1 MTLGQNLQAARKAK
15 GLSQETLAEQI
26 GVSRQAL
33 GKWEKDTALPGLDNL
48 QAAAQVLGVS
58 VDTLLGTEAAGPAL
72 AVTLDAMR
80 DLLAAR
86 DAEQRKHRRLWS
98 LLGAAAAVV
107 VVLLLVVQNLA
118 YQRKMQSLTDS
129 YAMLQSQLSST
140 TADLSTRM
148 DELQDAVRQGKST
161 VLEWRWV
168 PVDKLHRDVQSSWM
182 PVLVQVTPSESTTG
196 MTARLSVTY
205 GDTTE
210 LHDMDVL
217 AGDIYQAQLVFTVG
231 QTYDLTIQW
240 TAADGAAANEKL
252 GTVDFTATQTEP
264 ELETPLAPQPE
275 QEEPTRIMGAA
286 PVQPAQEEPTRIMG
300 APRRPQPQEPAA
312 EPTRMLDDGMR
323 EQFPDRAARAQAEE
337 GTRVMPAASRRAQ
350 PAAQQPEPD
359 YEDNEEYE
367 DERDSVAETLI
378 RWVPP
383 ITAVICAA
391 VALCGF
397 VYYQFVL

>member
-33 GKWEKDTALPGLDNL
+33 GKWEKDIALPGLDNL

-58 VDTLLGTEAAGPAL
+58 VDTLLGTEAAGPAP

-86 DAEQRKHRRLWS
+86 DAEQRQHRRLWG

-210 LHDMDVL
+210 LHNMGVL

-240 TAADGAAANEKL
+240 TAADGAVANEKL

-264 ELETPLAPQPE
+264 ELAWGRTGGTLDYGYYINRSGNKKYLELSCYPVEVELTVPNWMKIADVTLELRTGEEGEPLATAQLAADDWYSSG
-275 QEEPTRIMGAA
+275 EETMMHTVWNG
-286 PVQPAQEEPTRIMG
+286 TFYK
-300 APRRPQPQEPAA
+300 
-312 EPTRMLDDGMR
+312 DDGPNKWLYADG
-323 EQFPDRAARAQAEE
+323 QPFYRAIVTDATSTTWTFE
-337 GTRVMPAASRRAQ
+337 
-350 PAAQQPEPD
+350 
-359 YEDNEEYE
+359 
-367 DERDSVAETLI
+367 
-378 RWVPP
+378 VP
-383 ITAVICAA
+383 
-391 VALCGF
+391 L
-397 VYYQFVL
+397 QKK

>member
-58 VDTLLGTEAAGPAL
+58 VDTLLGTEAASPAP

-86 DAEQRKHRRLWS
+86 DAEQRKHRRLWG

-161 VLEWRWV
+161 VLEWHWV

-210 LHDMDVL
+210 LHNMDVL

-240 TAADGAAANEKL
+240 TAADGTAANEKL

-264 ELETPLAPQPE
+264 ELAWGRTGGTLDYGYYINRSGNKKYLQLSCYPVEVELTVPNWMKIADVTLELRTGEEGEPLAAAQLAADGWYSSG
-275 QEEPTRIMGAA
+275 EETMMHAA
-286 PVQPAQEEPTRIMG
+286 WNGTFYK
-300 APRRPQPQEPAA
+300 
-312 EPTRMLDDGMR
+312 DDGPN
-323 EQFPDRAARAQAEE
+323 EWLYADGQPFYRAIVTDAT
-337 GTRVMPAASRRAQ
+337 GTAWTFEMPLQ
-350 PAAQQPEPD
+350 EK
-359 YEDNEEYE
+359 
-367 DERDSVAETLI
+367 
-378 RWVPP
+378 
-383 ITAVICAA
+383 
-391 VALCGF
+391 
-397 VYYQFVL
+397 

>member
-58 VDTLLGTEAAGPAL
+58 VDTLLGTEAAGPAP

-86 DAEQRKHRRLWS
+86 DAEQRKHRRLWG

-161 VLEWRWV
+161 VLEWHWV

-217 AGDIYQAQLVFTVG
+217 TGDIYQAQLVFTVG

-264 ELETPLAPQPE
+264 ELAWGRTGGTLDYGYYINRSGNKKYLQLSCYPVEVELTVPNWMEIDDVTLELRTGEEGEPLAAAQLAADGWYSSG
-275 QEEPTRIMGAA
+275 EETMMHAVWNG
-286 PVQPAQEEPTRIMG
+286 TFYK
-300 APRRPQPQEPAA
+300 
-312 EPTRMLDDGMR
+312 DDGPN
-323 EQFPDRAARAQAEE
+323 EWLYADGQPFYRAIVTDAN
-337 GTRVMPAASRRAQ
+337 GTTWTFEMPLQ
-350 PAAQQPEPD
+350 EK
-359 YEDNEEYE
+359 
-367 DERDSVAETLI
+367 
-378 RWVPP
+378 
-383 ITAVICAA
+383 
-391 VALCGF
+391 
-397 VYYQFVL
+397 

>member
-58 VDTLLGTEAAGPAL
+58 VDTLLGTEAAGPAP

-86 DAEQRKHRRLWS
+86 DAEQRKHRRLWG

-210 LHDMDVL
+210 LHNMDVL

-252 GTVDFTATQTEP
+252 GTVDFTATQTKP
-264 ELETPLAPQPE
+264 ELAWGRTGGTLDYGYYINRSGNKKYLQLSCYPVEVELTVPNWMKIADVTLELRTGEEGEPLAAAQLAADGWYSSG
-275 QEEPTRIMGAA
+275 EETMMHAVWNG
-286 PVQPAQEEPTRIMG
+286 TFYK
-300 APRRPQPQEPAA
+300 
-312 EPTRMLDDGMR
+312 DDGPN
-323 EQFPDRAARAQAEE
+323 EWLYADGQPFYRAIVTDAT
-337 GTRVMPAASRRAQ
+337 GTTWTFEMPLQ
-350 PAAQQPEPD
+350 EK
-359 YEDNEEYE
+359 
-367 DERDSVAETLI
+367 
-378 RWVPP
+378 
-383 ITAVICAA
+383 
-391 VALCGF
+391 
-397 VYYQFVL
+397 

>member
-1 MTLGQNLQAARKAK
+1 MTLGQNLQTARKAK

-58 VDTLLGTEAAGPAL
+58 VDTLLGTEAAGPAP

-86 DAEQRKHRRLWS
+86 DAEQRKHRRLWG

-210 LHDMDVL
+210 LHNMDVL

-264 ELETPLAPQPE
+264 ELAWGRTGGTLDYGYYINRSGNKKYLQLSCYPVEVELTAPNWMKIADVTLELRTGEEGEPLAAAQLAADGWYSSG
-275 QEEPTRIMGAA
+275 EETMMHAVWNG
-286 PVQPAQEEPTRIMG
+286 TFYK
-300 APRRPQPQEPAA
+300 
-312 EPTRMLDDGMR
+312 DDGPN
-323 EQFPDRAARAQAEE
+323 EWLYTDGQPFYRAIVTDAT
-337 GTRVMPAASRRAQ
+337 GTTWTFEMPLQ
-350 PAAQQPEPD
+350 EK
-359 YEDNEEYE
+359 
-367 DERDSVAETLI
+367 
-378 RWVPP
+378 
-383 ITAVICAA
+383 
-391 VALCGF
+391 
-397 VYYQFVL
+397 

>member
-58 VDTLLGTEAAGPAL
+58 VDTLLGSGDASPAP
-72 AVTLDAMR
+72 AVTLDALR

-86 DAEQRKHRRLWS
+86 DAEQRKRRRLWG
-98 LLGAAAAVV
+98 LLGVAVAIV

-118 YQRKMQSLTDS
+118 YQRKMQTLTDS

-161 VLEWRWV
+161 VLEWHWM
-168 PVDKLHRDVQSSWM
+168 PVDKLHKDVENSWM
-182 PVLVQVTPSESTTG
+182 PVLVQVTPSESTAG

-210 LHDMDVL
+210 LHNMDVL

-240 TAADGAAANEKL
+240 TAADGTAANEKL
-252 GTVDFTATQTEP
+252 GTVDFTAAQTEP
-264 ELETPLAPQPE
+264 DLAWGRVNDSLDYGYYLNRSGNKKYLQLSCYPVEVELTVPIWMEIADVTLELRTGEEGEPLATAQLAADGWYSSG
-275 QEEPTRIMGAA
+275 EEA
-286 PVQPAQEEPTRIMG
+286 
-300 APRRPQPQEPAA
+300 
-312 EPTRMLDDGMR
+312 MLHAVWNGTFYKDDGPNEWLYTTDGMP
-323 EQFPDRAARAQAEE
+323 FYRAVVTDTT
-337 GTRVMPAASRRAQ
+337 GTTWTFEMPL
-350 PAAQQPEPD
+350 
-359 YEDNEEYE
+359 
-367 DERDSVAETLI
+367 DEK
-378 RWVPP
+378 
-383 ITAVICAA
+383 
-391 VALCGF
+391 
-397 VYYQFVL
+397 

>member
-58 VDTLLGTEAAGPAL
+58 VDTLLGTEAASPAP

-86 DAEQRKHRRLWS
+86 DAEQRKHRRLWG

-148 DELQDAVRQGKST
+148 DELQNAVRQGKST

-205 GDTTE
+205 DDTTE

-264 ELETPLAPQPE
+264 ELAWGRTGGTLDYGYYINRSGSKKYLQLSCYPVEVELTAPNWMKIADVTLELRTGEDGEPL
-275 QEEPTRIMGAA
+275 
-286 PVQPAQEEPTRIMG
+286 V
-300 APRRPQPQEPAA
+300 
-312 EPTRMLDDGMR
+312 
-323 EQFPDRAARAQAEE
+323 
-337 GTRVMPAASRRAQ
+337 
-350 PAAQQPEPD
+350 AAQLAADGWYSSGEETMMHAVWNGTFYKDEGPNEWLYADGQPFYRAIVTDATGTTWTFEMPLQ
-359 YEDNEEYE
+359 EK
-367 DERDSVAETLI
+367 
-378 RWVPP
+378 
-383 ITAVICAA
+383 
-391 VALCGF
+391 
-397 VYYQFVL
+397 

>member
-58 VDTLLGTEAAGPAL
+58 VDTLLGAEAAGPAP

-86 DAEQRKHRRLWS
+86 DAEQRKHRRLWG

-161 VLEWRWV
+161 VLEWHWV

-264 ELETPLAPQPE
+264 ELAWGRTGGTLDYGYYINRSGNKKYLQLSCYPVEVELTVPNWIKIADVTLELRTGEEGEPLAAAQLAE
-275 QEEPTRIMGAA
+275 NGWYSSGEETMMHAVWNG
-286 PVQPAQEEPTRIMG
+286 TFYK
-300 APRRPQPQEPAA
+300 
-312 EPTRMLDDGMR
+312 DDGPN
-323 EQFPDRAARAQAEE
+323 EWLYADGQPFYRAIVTDAT
-337 GTRVMPAASRRAQ
+337 GTTWTFEMPLQ
-350 PAAQQPEPD
+350 EK
-359 YEDNEEYE
+359 
-367 DERDSVAETLI
+367 
-378 RWVPP
+378 
-383 ITAVICAA
+383 
-391 VALCGF
+391 
-397 VYYQFVL
+397 

>member
-15 GLSQETLAEQI
+15 DLSQETLAEQI

-58 VDTLLGTEAAGPAL
+58 VDTLLGTEAASPAP

-86 DAEQRKHRRLWS
+86 DAEQRKHRRLWG

-148 DELQDAVRQGKST
+148 DELQNAVRQGKST

-205 GDTTE
+205 DDTTE

-264 ELETPLAPQPE
+264 ELAWGRTGGTLDYGYYINRSGSKKYLQLSCYPVEVELTAPNWMKIADVTLELRTGEEGEPLA
-275 QEEPTRIMGAA
+275 
-286 PVQPAQEEPTRIMG
+286 
-300 APRRPQPQEPAA
+300 
-312 EPTRMLDDGMR
+312 
-323 EQFPDRAARAQAEE
+323 
-337 GTRVMPAASRRAQ
+337 
-350 PAAQQPEPD
+350 AAQLAADGWYSSGEETMMHAVWNGTFYKDEGPNEWLYADGQPFYRAIVTDATGTTWTFEMPLQ
-359 YEDNEEYE
+359 EK
-367 DERDSVAETLI
+367 
-378 RWVPP
+378 
-383 ITAVICAA
+383 
-391 VALCGF
+391 
-397 VYYQFVL
+397 

>member
-15 GLSQETLAEQI
+15 GLSQENLAEQI

-58 VDTLLGTEAAGPAL
+58 VDTQLGTEAAGPAP

-86 DAEQRKHRRLWS
+86 DAEQRKHRRLWG

-210 LHDMDVL
+210 LHNMGVL

-240 TAADGAAANEKL
+240 TAADGAVANEKL

-264 ELETPLAPQPE
+264 ELAWGRIGNTLDYGYYINRSGNKKYLELSCYPVEVELTVPNWMKIADVTLELRTGEEGEPLATAQLAADDWYSSG
-275 QEEPTRIMGAA
+275 EETMMHTVWNG
-286 PVQPAQEEPTRIMG
+286 TFYK
-300 APRRPQPQEPAA
+300 
-312 EPTRMLDDGMR
+312 DDGPNKWLYADG
-323 EQFPDRAARAQAEE
+323 QPFYRAIVTDATSTTWTFE
-337 GTRVMPAASRRAQ
+337 
-350 PAAQQPEPD
+350 
-359 YEDNEEYE
+359 
-367 DERDSVAETLI
+367 
-378 RWVPP
+378 VP
-383 ITAVICAA
+383 
-391 VALCGF
+391 L
-397 VYYQFVL
+397 QKK

>member
-58 VDTLLGTEAAGPAL
+58 VDTLLGTEAAGPAP

-86 DAEQRKHRRLWS
+86 DAEQRKHRRLWG

-210 LHDMDVL
+210 LHNMGVL

-240 TAADGAAANEKL
+240 TAADGAVANEKL

-264 ELETPLAPQPE
+264 ELAWGRTGGTLDYGYYINRSGNKKYLELSCYPVEVELTVPNWMKIADVTLELRTGEEGEPLATAQLAADDWYSSG
-275 QEEPTRIMGAA
+275 EETMMHTVWNG
-286 PVQPAQEEPTRIMG
+286 TFYK
-300 APRRPQPQEPAA
+300 
-312 EPTRMLDDGMR
+312 DDGPN
-323 EQFPDRAARAQAEE
+323 EWLYADGQPFYRAIVTDATSTTWTFE
-337 GTRVMPAASRRAQ
+337 
-350 PAAQQPEPD
+350 
-359 YEDNEEYE
+359 
-367 DERDSVAETLI
+367 
-378 RWVPP
+378 VP
-383 ITAVICAA
+383 
-391 VALCGF
+391 L
-397 VYYQFVL
+397 QKK

>member
-58 VDTLLGTEAAGPAL
+58 VDTLLGTEAASPAP

-86 DAEQRKHRRLWS
+86 DAEQRKHRRLWG
-98 LLGAAAAVV
+98 LLGAAAVVV

-161 VLEWRWV
+161 VLEWHWV

-196 MTARLSVTY
+196 MSARLSVTY

-210 LHDMDVL
+210 LHNMDVL

-264 ELETPLAPQPE
+264 GLAWGRTGGTLDYGYYINRSGNKKYLQLSCYPVEVELTVPNWMKIADVTLELRTGEEGEPLAAAQLAADGWYSSG
-275 QEEPTRIMGAA
+275 EETMMHAA
-286 PVQPAQEEPTRIMG
+286 WNGTFYK
-300 APRRPQPQEPAA
+300 
-312 EPTRMLDDGMR
+312 DDGPN
-323 EQFPDRAARAQAEE
+323 EWLYADGQPFYRAIVTDVT
-337 GTRVMPAASRRAQ
+337 GTTWTFEMPLQ
-350 PAAQQPEPD
+350 EK
-359 YEDNEEYE
+359 
-367 DERDSVAETLI
+367 
-378 RWVPP
+378 
-383 ITAVICAA
+383 
-391 VALCGF
+391 
-397 VYYQFVL
+397 

>member
-58 VDTLLGTEAAGPAL
+58 VDTLLGTEAASPAP

-86 DAEQRKHRRLWS
+86 DAEQRKHRRLWG

-210 LHDMDVL
+210 LHNMDVL

-240 TAADGAAANEKL
+240 TAADGTAANEKL

-264 ELETPLAPQPE
+264 ELAWGRTGGTLDYGYYINRSGNKKYLQLSCYPVEVELTVPNWMEIDDVTLELRTGEEGEPLAAAQLAADGWYSSG
-275 QEEPTRIMGAA
+275 EETMMHAVWNG
-286 PVQPAQEEPTRIMG
+286 TFYK
-300 APRRPQPQEPAA
+300 
-312 EPTRMLDDGMR
+312 DDGPN
-323 EQFPDRAARAQAEE
+323 EWLYADGQPFYRAIVTDAT
-337 GTRVMPAASRRAQ
+337 GTTWTF
-350 PAAQQPEPD
+350 E
-359 YEDNEEYE
+359 
-367 DERDSVAETLI
+367 
-378 RWVPP
+378 VP
-383 ITAVICAA
+383 
-391 VALCGF
+391 L
-397 VYYQFVL
+397 QKK

>member
-1 MTLGQNLQAARKAK
+1 MTLGQNLQTARKAK

-58 VDTLLGTEAAGPAL
+58 VDTLLGTEAASPAP

-86 DAEQRKHRRLWS
+86 DAEQRKHRRLWG

-168 PVDKLHRDVQSSWM
+168 PVDKLHRDVQRSWM
-182 PVLVQVTPSESTTG
+182 PVLVQVTPSESTRG

-210 LHDMDVL
+210 LHNMDVL

-264 ELETPLAPQPE
+264 ELAWGRTGGTLDYGYYINRSGNKKYLQLSCYPVEVELTVPNWMKIADVTLELRTGEEGEPLA
-275 QEEPTRIMGAA
+275 AA
-286 PVQPAQEEPTRIMG
+286 QL
-300 APRRPQPQEPAA
+300 AA
-312 EPTRMLDDGMR
+312 NGWYSSGEKTMMHAVWNGTFYKDDGPN
-323 EQFPDRAARAQAEE
+323 EWLYADGQPFYRAIVTDAT
-337 GTRVMPAASRRAQ
+337 GTTWTFEMPLQ
-350 PAAQQPEPD
+350 EK
-359 YEDNEEYE
+359 
-367 DERDSVAETLI
+367 
-378 RWVPP
+378 
-383 ITAVICAA
+383 
-391 VALCGF
+391 
-397 VYYQFVL
+397 

>member
-58 VDTLLGTEAAGPAL
+58 VDTLLGTEAAGPAP

-86 DAEQRKHRRLWS
+86 DAEQRKHRRLWG

-210 LHDMDVL
+210 LHDMGVL
-217 AGDIYQAQLVFTVG
+217 AGDTYQAQLVFTVG

-240 TAADGAAANEKL
+240 TAADGTAANEKL

-264 ELETPLAPQPE
+264 ELAWGRIGNTLDYGYYINRSGNKKYLELSCYPVEVELTVPNWMKIADVTLELRPGEEGEPLATAQLAADDWYSSG
-275 QEEPTRIMGAA
+275 EETMMHAVWNG
-286 PVQPAQEEPTRIMG
+286 TFYK
-300 APRRPQPQEPAA
+300 
-312 EPTRMLDDGMR
+312 DDGPNKWLYADG
-323 EQFPDRAARAQAEE
+323 QPFYRAIVTDAT
-337 GTRVMPAASRRAQ
+337 GTAWTF
-350 PAAQQPEPD
+350 E
-359 YEDNEEYE
+359 
-367 DERDSVAETLI
+367 
-378 RWVPP
+378 VP
-383 ITAVICAA
+383 
-391 VALCGF
+391 L
-397 VYYQFVL
+397 QKK

>member
-33 GKWEKDTALPGLDNL
+33 GKWEKDIALPGLDNL

-58 VDTLLGTEAAGPAL
+58 VDTLLGTEAAGPAP

-86 DAEQRKHRRLWS
+86 DAEQRQHRRLWG

-240 TAADGAAANEKL
+240 TAADGAVANEKL

-350 PAAQQPEPD
+350 PVAQQPEPD

>member
-1 MTLGQNLQAARKAK
+1 MTLGQNLQTARKAK

-58 VDTLLGTEAAGPAL
+58 VDTLLGTEAAGPAP

-86 DAEQRKHRRLWS
+86 DAEQRKHRRLWG

-118 YQRKMQSLTDS
+118 YQRKMQNLTDS

-161 VLEWRWV
+161 VLDWRWV

-210 LHDMDVL
+210 LHNMDVL
-217 AGDIYQAQLVFTVG
+217 TGDIYQAQLVFTVG

-264 ELETPLAPQPE
+264 ELAWGRTDGTLDYGYYINRSGNKKYLQLSCYPVEVELTAPNWMKIADVTLELRTGEEGEPLAAAQLAADGWYSSG
-275 QEEPTRIMGAA
+275 EETMMHAVWNG
-286 PVQPAQEEPTRIMG
+286 TFYK
-300 APRRPQPQEPAA
+300 
-312 EPTRMLDDGMR
+312 DDGPN
-323 EQFPDRAARAQAEE
+323 EWLYTDGQPFYRAIVTDAT
-337 GTRVMPAASRRAQ
+337 GTTWTFEMPLQ
-350 PAAQQPEPD
+350 EK
-359 YEDNEEYE
+359 
-367 DERDSVAETLI
+367 
-378 RWVPP
+378 
-383 ITAVICAA
+383 
-391 VALCGF
+391 
-397 VYYQFVL
+397 

>member
-1 MTLGQNLQAARKAK
+1 MTLGQNLQTARKAK

-58 VDTLLGTEAAGPAL
+58 VDTLLGTEAAGPAP

-86 DAEQRKHRRLWS
+86 DAEQRKHRRLWG

-264 ELETPLAPQPE
+264 ELAWGRTGGTLDYGYYINRSGNKKYLQLSCYPVEVELTAPNWMKIADVTLELRTGEEGEPLA
-275 QEEPTRIMGAA
+275 
-286 PVQPAQEEPTRIMG
+286 
-300 APRRPQPQEPAA
+300 
-312 EPTRMLDDGMR
+312 
-323 EQFPDRAARAQAEE
+323 
-337 GTRVMPAASRRAQ
+337 
-350 PAAQQPEPD
+350 AAQLAADGWYSSGEETMMHAVWNGTFYKDNGPNEWLYADGQPFYRAIVTDTTSTTWTFEMPLQ
-359 YEDNEEYE
+359 EK
-367 DERDSVAETLI
+367 
-378 RWVPP
+378 
-383 ITAVICAA
+383 
-391 VALCGF
+391 
-397 VYYQFVL
+397 

>member
-1 MTLGQNLQAARKAK
+1 MTLGQNFQAARKAK

-33 GKWEKDTALPGLDNL
+33 GKWEKDIALPGLDNL

-58 VDTLLGTEAAGPAL
+58 VDTLLGTEAVGPAP

-86 DAEQRKHRRLWS
+86 DAEQRKHRRLWG

-210 LHDMDVL
+210 LHNMGML

-240 TAADGAAANEKL
+240 TAADGAVANEKL

-264 ELETPLAPQPE
+264 ELAWGRTGGTLDYGYYINHSGNKKYLQLSCYPVEVELTVPSWMKIADVTLELRTGEEGEPLATAQLAADGWYSSG
-275 QEEPTRIMGAA
+275 EETMMHAVWNG
-286 PVQPAQEEPTRIMG
+286 TFYK
-300 APRRPQPQEPAA
+300 
-312 EPTRMLDDGMR
+312 DDGPN
-323 EQFPDRAARAQAEE
+323 EWLYADGQPFYRAIVTDATSTTWIFE
-337 GTRVMPAASRRAQ
+337 
-350 PAAQQPEPD
+350 
-359 YEDNEEYE
+359 
-367 DERDSVAETLI
+367 
-378 RWVPP
+378 VP
-383 ITAVICAA
+383 
-391 VALCGF
+391 L
-397 VYYQFVL
+397 QKK

>member
-58 VDTLLGTEAAGPAL
+58 VDTLLGTEAAGPAP

-86 DAEQRKHRRLWS
+86 DAEQRKHRRLWG

-161 VLEWRWV
+161 VLEWHWV

-217 AGDIYQAQLVFTVG
+217 TGDIYQAQLVFTVG

-264 ELETPLAPQPE
+264 ELAWGRTGGTLDYGYYINRSGNKKYLQLSCYPVEVELTVPNWMKIADVTLELRTGEEGEPLAAAQLAADGWYSSG
-275 QEEPTRIMGAA
+275 EETMMHAA
-286 PVQPAQEEPTRIMG
+286 WNGTFYK
-300 APRRPQPQEPAA
+300 
-312 EPTRMLDDGMR
+312 DDGPN
-323 EQFPDRAARAQAEE
+323 EWLYADGQPFYRAIVTDAT
-337 GTRVMPAASRRAQ
+337 GTTWTFEMPLQ
-350 PAAQQPEPD
+350 EK
-359 YEDNEEYE
+359 
-367 DERDSVAETLI
+367 
-378 RWVPP
+378 
-383 ITAVICAA
+383 
-391 VALCGF
+391 
-397 VYYQFVL
+397 

>member
-58 VDTLLGTEAAGPAL
+58 VDTLLGTEAAGPAP

-80 DLLAAR
+80 DQLAAR
-86 DAEQRKHRRLWS
+86 DAEQRKHRRLWG

-264 ELETPLAPQPE
+264 ELAWGRTGGTLDYGYYINRSGNKKYLQLSCYPVEVELTAPNWMKIADVTLELRTGEEGEPLAAAQLAADGWYSSG
-275 QEEPTRIMGAA
+275 EETMMHAVWNG
-286 PVQPAQEEPTRIMG
+286 TFYK
-300 APRRPQPQEPAA
+300 
-312 EPTRMLDDGMR
+312 DDGPNKWLYADG
-323 EQFPDRAARAQAEE
+323 QPFYRAIVTDATSTTWTFE
-337 GTRVMPAASRRAQ
+337 MPLQ
-350 PAAQQPEPD
+350 EK
-359 YEDNEEYE
+359 
-367 DERDSVAETLI
+367 
-378 RWVPP
+378 
-383 ITAVICAA
+383 
-391 VALCGF
+391 
-397 VYYQFVL
+397 

>member
-48 QAAAQVLGVS
+48 QAASQVLGVS
-58 VDTLLGTEAAGPAL
+58 VDTLLGTEAAGPAP

-86 DAEQRKHRRLWS
+86 DAEQRKHRRLWG

-107 VVLLLVVQNLA
+107 VVLLLGVQNLA
-118 YQRKMQSLTDS
+118 YQRKMQNLTDS

-196 MTARLSVTY
+196 MTARLSVIY

-210 LHDMDVL
+210 LHNMDVL

-231 QTYDLTIQW
+231 QTYDLTIRW

-252 GTVDFTATQTEP
+252 GTVDFTATQTKP
-264 ELETPLAPQPE
+264 ELAWGRTGGNLDYGYYINRSDNKKYLQLSCYPVEVELTVPNWMKIADVTLELRTGEEGEPLAAAQLAADGWYSSG
-275 QEEPTRIMGAA
+275 EETMMHAVWNG
-286 PVQPAQEEPTRIMG
+286 TFYK
-300 APRRPQPQEPAA
+300 
-312 EPTRMLDDGMR
+312 DDGPN
-323 EQFPDRAARAQAEE
+323 EWLYADGQPFYRAIVTDAT
-337 GTRVMPAASRRAQ
+337 GTTWTFEMPLQ
-350 PAAQQPEPD
+350 EK
-359 YEDNEEYE
+359 
-367 DERDSVAETLI
+367 
-378 RWVPP
+378 
-383 ITAVICAA
+383 
-391 VALCGF
+391 
-397 VYYQFVL
+397 